1 MNIKDLEEIAK
12 KDEIN
17 FKRYRDI
24 KYLFNKIK
32 YHMDCFKHTYPA
44 FTKRYIHD
52 EGKQASI
59 NAMRQ
64 VMKQFGVNPKNL
76 SIPDVNLSIGFR
88 GEIND
93 PIFFNF
99 DSIMIDSNRIIEF
112 TIKFLACC
120 LKINKVKSIE
130 NFFKG
135 LMGELENPSNLCEIL
150 IKEHKPFSEIL
161 IEHWEKW
168 IINLRLYRTNA
179 IHKSIDNHLD
189 GKVKTHSKPGDSIE
203 SLEIR
208 SFDIT
213 YGDQDITQYL
223 RDLNE
228 NLARFNYDVYK
239 YIVDSIYS

>member
-59 NAMRQ
+59 SAMRQ

-99 DSIMIDSNRIIEF
+99 
-112 TIKFLACC
+112 
-120 LKINKVKSIE
+120 
-130 NFFKG
+130 
-135 LMGELENPSNLCEIL
+135 
-150 IKEHKPFSEIL
+150 
-161 IEHWEKW
+161 
-168 IINLRLYRTNA
+168 A
-179 IHKSIDNHLD
+179 IH
-189 GKVKTHSKPGDSIE
+189 GQDS
-203 SLEIR
+203 S
-208 SFDIT
+208 T
-213 YGDQDITQYL
+213 
-223 RDLNE
+223 
-228 NLARFNYDVYK
+228 
-239 YIVDSIYS
+239 